1 MSKYIHSNSQRK
13 QTDDTEFWGDTILDP
28 RLMQY
33 LEKKRH
39 FEKHNVLPPASL
51 EREYDISESD
61 YIKIRA
67 FMRGD
72 MKHYHN
78 SYTDFVDPVGQK
90 FPSSKM
96 QKDPR
101 FDRIKE
107 KQRRDREA
115 VTYRHNYGI
124 MKDKYGMYDTD
135 IASVSGDMF
144 DVRIGVN
151 SRDDARIKKLNEYEE
166 NRNHPKSGYAKNL
179 TYHQPTRIDRT
190 PLRYG
195 INSVNSQYDN
205 EVSDIIGKLDS
216 YQERYSKES
225 YRPNEMIFDEKI
237 VLPANNSS
245 GKRETENRYQN
256 VPIMHIS
263 GKKDIDV
270 ESFMKFG
277 TAPTRAS
284 KSLGYPSTFENQ
296 FSYIDDDLQ
305 LPEHTV
311 MERGIPSRSYNKKT
325 ARPKYE
331 RDILP

>member
-1 MSKYIHSNSQRK
+1 MSRYIHSNSKRK
-13 QTDDTEFWGDTILDP
+13 KSDDILFGGDTYLEP

-33 LEKKRH
+33 LEKKRY
-39 FEKHNVLPPASL
+39 FEDNNVLPPVSL

-72 MKHYHN
+72 MKHYHDAH
-78 SYTDFVDPVGQK
+78 TDFVDPIGQV
-90 FPSSKM
+90 FPSTIM

-101 FDRIKE
+101 FERIKE

-115 VTYRHNYGI
+115 DTYRHNYGI
-124 MKDKYGMYDTD
+124 MKEKYGMYDTNT
-135 IASVSGDMF
+135 ASVSADLF

-151 SRDDARIKKLNEYEE
+151 SRDDTRIKKLNEYEE
-166 NRNHPKSGYAKNL
+166 NRNHPISGYAKNL

-195 INSVNSQYDN
+195 NNTLDLSYDN
-205 EVSDIIGKLDS
+205 EVANIIGKVDS
-216 YQERYSKES
+216 YQQKYARET
-225 YRPNEMIFDEKI
+225 YRPNEMLFDEKL
-237 VLPANNSS
+237 VMPSNNSS
-245 GKRETENRYQN
+245 GKRETENKYQS
-256 VPIMHIS
+256 VPFMHIS

-277 TAPTRAS
+277 TTPTRAS
-284 KSLGYPSTFENQ
+284 KSLGYPSSFENQ

-311 MERGIPSRSYNKKT
+311 MERGVPTRSYNKKV

-331 RDILP
+331 RDIMP